1 MRRRPKFDEPLTVIY
16 LIGGP
21 PRGGKTTLSEAL
33 AKRLS
38 VPYFALD
45 HVTTLISPY
54 IPEREYA
61 ARLPLRVAS
70 QETGPGADAFYA
82 KHSAEQIVDFYL
94 RQAETFWPGV
104 ENFIKYAV
112 EDEHDL
118 ILEGWQI
125 LPRLLRAA
133 VTPENEK
140 RLRIIF
146 LYKTDV
152 QRIVHGLKSNTARK
166 DWVIRNTRDEGTFTA
181 IAKMIS
187 HFGSYIER
195 EAKEFNFRCL
205 NVDSDFARKVKEL
218 SESMSDGGH

>member
-1 MRRRPKFDEPLTVIY
+1 MIY

-38 VPYFALD
+38 VPYFTLD

-61 ARLPLRVAS
+61 TRLPLRVAS
-70 QETGPGADAFYA
+70 QETGPGADVFYA
-82 KHSAEQIVDFYL
+82 KYSTEQIVNFYL
-94 RQAETFWPGV
+94 RQAETYWPGV
-104 ENFIKYAV
+104 ANFIKYAL

-125 LPRLLRAA
+125 LPRPLRAL
-133 VTPENEK
+133 VTPENED
-140 RLRIIF
+140 RLKIIF

-152 QRIVHGLKSNTARK
+152 EKIVYGLKANTAKR
-166 DWVIRNTRDEGTFTA
+166 DWVIRNTRDESTFTS

-187 HFGSYIER
+187 HFGGHIEK
-195 EAKEFNFRCL
+195 EAKECDFRVV
-205 NVDSDFARKVKEL
+205 NMDSDFTRTMEEL
-218 SESMSDGGH
+218 LDTLSNDER